1 MNVKRWAVKNP
12 DALDKNKHTG
22 QLAMLLLNEKHAYMP
37 PPEGPLEGEQ
47 LQEHL
52 QAEHLQENHQQAE
65 HLQENHQQDAAETE
79 EENLLR
85 LLMMSSQM

>member
-52 QAEHLQENHQQAE
+52 QAEHLQENHQQ
-65 HLQENHQQDAAETE
+65 DAAETE